1 MPLVRAGLYA
11 PDDWRKPSTVLF
23 DRTPASVLGGGAPL
37 DDAGG
42 RGGPTQRRVLEGALE
57 EACTLP
63 QGNSSREEGVTA
75 LSDLCRA
82 TAGRLSGRRHSKSQ
96 T

>member
-23 DRTPASVLGGGAPL
+23 DRTPAGVLGRRAAL

-42 RGGPTQRRVLEGALE
+42 RGWPDQRGLPQGALE
-57 EACTLP
+57 PACTLRE
-63 QGNSSREEGVTA
+63 GHSSREGGIIVR
-75 LSDLCRA
+75 SDVLQRDRWDIV
-82 TAGRLSGRRHSKSQ
+82 GPSRF
-96 T
+96 